1 MLLAGRG
8 CRVGPFPHRVEWS
21 QPARNPGVD
30 GTLPPGRDWASA
42 SGSCGPVTVSPRQ
55 GSLPASLSP
64 PPPSL
69 SIFYSSPLHTHTPV
83 PLASRPPRHS
93 IAGATSPRVLSPP
106 FILCLAGVA
115 DRLSGRS
122 QPVAARGFRDRAARC
137 TRPACPLIGRAAVS
151 MVISRKARPPPLSSL
166 PPP

>member
-1 MLLAGRG
+1 MGAESVLS
-8 CRVGPFPHRVEWS
+8 HTEWS
-21 QPARNPGVD
+21 GPNQR
-30 GTLPPGRDWASA
+30 GTLAWMEHFHQGETGLLRRA
-42 SGSCGPVTVSPRQ
+42 PVV
-55 GSLPASLSP
+55 LSLSP
-64 PPPSL
+64 HARARRQHRSPYPPSSL

-93 IAGATSPRVLSPP
+93 IAGAISPRVLSPP